1 MATNPDPSLPNRN
14 TIYLARS
21 GQGKSQ
27 AVKQNPEI
35 PKQGARVLIFDPN
48 YDHKAHRYTTQKA
61 VAAAVLRAVQS
72 GRGFRIAYSPAFQN
86 EDEHEF
92 FCRLVWAVLDGR
104 KITYFIDEEL
114 TGSGT
119 RSGAAAPEHMR
130 LLNQGRKF
138 GLRYHAVAQKP
149 EETSKTV
156 MNACEVAII
165 GSVLGDPAQKLG
177 KRYGIPGPAIA
188 DCQPL
193 QFWRFDPANHRE
205 PQQFQLKYQKN

>member
-27 AVKQNPEI
+27 AVKQNQEI
-35 PKQGARVLIFDPN
+35 PKQGARVLFFDPN

-61 VAAAVLRAVQS
+61 LANAVLRAVKA

-86 EDEHEF
+86 EEEHEF

-119 RSGAAAPEHMR
+119 RAGAAAPEHMR

-138 GLRYHAVAQKP
+138 GLRYHGVAQKP

-156 MNACEVAII
+156 LNACEVAII
-165 GSVLGDPAQKLG
+165 GSVLGDTSLKIG

-188 DCQPL
+188 DCKPL

-205 PQQFQLKYQKN
+205 PVQYQLKYQKD